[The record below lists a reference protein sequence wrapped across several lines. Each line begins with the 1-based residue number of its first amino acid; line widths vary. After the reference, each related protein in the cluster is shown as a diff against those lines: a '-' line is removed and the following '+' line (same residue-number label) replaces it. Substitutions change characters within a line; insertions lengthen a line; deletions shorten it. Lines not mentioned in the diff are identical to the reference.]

1 MKSPILVIL
10 YTLSLL
16 QLTASPVQRQLPT
29 PKGRIEGLVVRV
41 GNGDAVTS
49 ARVILSRRNAAAP
62 GPPPA
67 VIPPVTTDPQGRFAI
82 PDLDEGPYT
91 LQVRANGFVDFNYGQ
106 RYTNG
111 PGTEIPLKAGQTLKD
126 LAITLTPTGTISGR
140 IRDREDRPLM
150 NVPVQLLRLGYD
162 AQARRTYQTVG
173 IARTDDRGDYRIYWM
188 TPGRYYLM
196 AGNLC
201 DIHPAGM
208 TASECAK
215 GNVIVNSIPVPMSV
229 AYFPGVPD
237 IASAQPIDLK
247 PGAELLGVNL
257 TVPPKPPTY
266 RIRGR
271 IVDAQNRQ
279 PPAAAVVSAFQ
290 NSSGIL
296 SNAELEEIAVRF
308 PLSSYNAAT
317 GEFEAKG
324 LASGD
329 YTVSATAQAASPLS
343 GNVKV
348 TIPNADVQGITIS
361 VSPASTVAGRVR
373 VDGTLPIPMERLRLQ
388 LISATPTRRPEG
400 PSVNLSPDGT
410 FSVEGV
416 AAGDFRVL
424 LQVAGPPQQG
434 AGPGA
439 NPVYIKEARYG
450 GADVLNGP
458 LQIGTSVAGPLE
470 IVIGVAGGQVSGT
483 LIDGRGQPVPV
494 SQVVLVPQ
502 RGRDRAALYRT
513 STTGNNGGF
522 QFSGIV
528 PGDYKVFS
536 WEDIEPNGWFD
547 PELLKQSETR
557 GTAVH
562 ITDSSTGTIEVR
574 LIQGG
579 AR

>member
-1 MKSPILVIL
+1 MKSLMLVSL
-10 YTLSLL
+10 FALSLF
-16 QLTASPVQRQLPT
+16 QQQQPT
-29 PKGRIEGLVVRV
+29 PKGRIEGIVVHV

-106 RYTNG
+106 RYING

-162 AQARRTYQTVG
+162 TQARRTYQTVG
-173 IARTDDRGDYRIYWM
+173 IARTDDRGGYRIYWM

-215 GNVIVNSIPVPMSV
+215 GNVIVNSDPVPMSV

-279 PPAAAVVSAFQ
+279 PPAVAVVSAFQ

-317 GEFEAKG
+317 GEFEVKG

-343 GNVKV
+343 GNVRV
-348 TIPNADVQGITIS
+348 AIPNADVQGITIS

-400 PSVNLSPDGT
+400 PSVNLSSDGT
-410 FSVEGV
+410 FRVEGV
-416 AAGDFRVL
+416 AADDFRVL
-424 LQVAGPPQQG
+424 LQVAGPPQQ
-434 AGPGA
+434 GA

-450 GADVLNGP
+450 GADVLNGL

-483 LIDGRGQPVPV
+483 VIEGRGQPVPV
-494 SQVVLVPQ
+494 SQVVLVP
-502 RGRDRAALYRT
+502 RSGRDRATLYRT

-528 PGDYKVFS
+528 PGDYEVFS

-547 PELLKQSETR
+547 PELLKQSEAK

-574 LIQGG
+574 LIPGG